1 MPKLYDSELKI
12 TVPPVQI
19 VDGSGNQITSFGGG
33 TQYTEGDTDST
44 ITGTSVMWEDT
55 SDTLRAASVAKP
67 LPVQISDGT
76 STLSLTA
83 GVSVTPTNPTTTSSA
98 YASGDVIGSALSF
111 TNVVP
116 ANGGL
121 GRIETLIIR
130 DYMNTPQNAA
140 LELWLF
146 DSAPSGIASDNAAWN
161 VSDADLPKVV
171 AVLTSGPYYAGSV
184 NAVSFRTG
192 ISSVF
197 KCGSS
202 SRDLTGYLVSR
213 GTPTYGADA
222 TSLGVTIV
230 VIPE

>member
-1 MPKLYDSELKI
+1 MPKVYDAETKER
-12 TVPPVQI
+12 TRPVHI
-19 VDGSGNQITSFGGG
+19 VDANGNQITSFGSG
-33 TQYTEGDTDST
+33 TQYTEGDVDTT
-44 ITGTSVMWEDT
+44 ITGTAVMWEDT
-55 SDTLRAASVAKP
+55 SDTLRAASIAKP
-67 LPVQISDGT
+67 LPVQITDG
-76 STLSLTA
+76 SNTLSLTS
-83 GVSVTPTNPTTTSSA
+83 GVSVTPSNPTTTASA
-98 YASGDVIGSALSF
+98 YASGDVVGSAITF

-121 GRIETLIIR
+121 GRIETLIVR

-171 AVLTSGPYYAGSV
+171 AVIPTGPYYAGSV
-184 NAVSFRTG
+184 NGISVRTG

-213 GTPTYGADA
+213 GTPTYGAD
-222 TSLGVTIV
+222 SSSIGVTLV